1 MKKFI
6 LSMLLAVLMLP
17 FATRADELVIGD
29 GTGSGYYSPFNNYY
43 KYSWN
48 ETIYQASEFDGS
60 ASISSI
66 AYHCASTDKTV
77 NATSVKIY
85 MGETTKS
92 EFASSSDWTPE
103 SDLTL
108 VYEGSSIVLGDTEWE
123 EFVLDQP
130 FVYSGVNNLVVV
142 VAKSAS
148 NYNSSLKWYYTD
160 YGNKPCMYL
169 QSDGSASYAEY
180 PTQSGV
186 QYAYSP
192 DIKINYVTVPSG
204 PVTVAPEVID
214 LGARPNG
221 AWMRPAEVTI
231 KPIGAYS
238 NISAIETT
246 NAYFEMSDVE
256 LPTTI
261 YNNNPLTMEI
271 VHGEGEG
278 DINGQLAIFYKDERG
293 IEFAD
298 MTAFAYDP
306 VANDVWE
313 TAETINGY
321 SFTDTPTGVYDNYLL
336 PGETPDGE
344 DVVYKVTFNE
354 DVLLTANVDGADPKV
369 AIYGEDFGG
378 EPGPGATNMYAGI
391 EISDTPALPSAAWL
405 KYDNGTFYT
414 SIGVGEQYSFY
425 WGVKFTPEDL
435 QQYAATTLTKIS
447 MYDYAAHTGYFF
459 VYQGGET
466 APETALYYQEY
477 AGTGSAGFVEYNLDV
492 PVAIDPTKSL
502 WIIAANNQGVG
513 YPAAAS
519 AFTGDANGSWCSL
532 NGTTWYDVA
541 SPSMLGQP
549 LTWMLRG
556 YVQDNAKGEV
566 VLKAKEIKKQDA
578 VGTLASAMPLDNT
591 RGRGNDAINNMVV
604 PAGTYYIAAS
614 STSEFTVNV
623 NAESIPVPAK
633 PYNPNPEN
641 LFKDFNGQL
650 LSWEFGDYTLEYQVL
665 FGTAYPPRDVVVD
678 WTNELTSVYP
688 VVDLY
693 NNKNYFW
700 QVNVRNTSGTTYGDV
715 WAFTTPLNIPT
726 IVDITSNQLYP
737 GESTTIGWNPVQDRT
752 YRGYNVYVN
761 GVKDNNAVITETSYT
776 VEGLEYNMEGHE
788 LTVTAVYDE
797 GESDHSNVARVYVT
811 GNGSIS
817 GNVYELD
824 SITAIAGGTVAITG
838 TDAFG
843 NSQSYNF
850 EIDAN
855 GKFSGELL
863 EGEYQAVATV
873 ENYQNAK
880 VRFEVAYNE
889 ETIVDVIMTEVYTP
903 VAYVEATEVEEGVQ
917 VVWGMQKYGG
927 GGEDFETGDF
937 SANEWNNTV
946 SEYPWVIVEGGNES
960 NYAMRSDC
968 AGIDYGVSAIE
979 ITVEVPFDGFMSF
992 DYKISSEQAYDLGK
1006 FYIDGTTMATFSG
1019 EAGWATKKVAVT
1031 EGVHVYRWEYSKDV
1045 MWESGEDA
1053 FYVDNIEF
1061 CFEPEP
1067 FTGGWLHYDDG
1078 VYATSIGTGQPSPC
1092 YWGISFPAKAEY
1104 AGYTIDKVAVY
1115 DASPDYAGS
1124 YTVNIYL
1131 GGDNAPGTLVSSQ
1144 TATLTGVGDYV
1155 EIALDTPVAIDGTQ
1169 MFWITIYTADLTYP
1183 AAGCSYA
1190 GDPNSDW
1197 ISLDG
1202 IAWDHAGPTY
1212 NLEYSWMVRAYMNNA
1227 KGETAVLGNVSFE
1240 GGASTGTFAAAENV
1254 TPKHVGMPEVVF
1266 GQQISETTKGNRA
1279 LSAYNVLRRDVIR
1292 NEEVTLVEHHA
1303 DTAYLD
1309 NTWSS
1314 IEASVYQWGVSA
1326 YYEGNRVV
1334 EETEAINEG
1343 FEGGTMPQGWTT
1355 IDEGTSLTAPWIV
1368 AALSGAGNFYP
1379 YDGTFAAYSAGS
1391 SAGGNYYLIT
1401 PVINTDGLESAT
1413 ISFQFINPA
1422 WAGDNNDLEVAIS
1435 STPAGPW
1442 TTVWSSNGMATST
1455 WSEATI
1461 EVTDYTD
1468 SEMYVAF
1475 INIDGWGYC
1484 TAIDNVLVNVV
1495 TNKGGS
1501 EVVWSKPLE
1510 KDMTATVTVNVS
1522 SNNGDPVNGTKVTFV
1537 NLIEDGIVFTA
1548 TIDETGTYVFNDFR
1562 KGTYELTVEKNGY
1575 TSNVV
1580 NEVVEIWD
1588 DAMFT
1593 AELTEELSAVAGLY
1607 VSPTGWAMWQGS
1619 SVGGGDEFAYSF
1631 EDGMEGWTS
1640 IDANSDGHSW
1650 YHNSAAGDHGTLS
1663 SDSHTGA
1670 GHLMSESYC
1679 NATWASMEPDD
1690 YIVSPSQVAIGGGS
1704 VLRFWACAQD
1714 ANYQAEHFGVAI
1726 STGSNTSAADF
1737 TTVSEWTI
1745 GAKVDAKGAARGSR
1759 DATPWVQYEV
1769 DLSEY
1774 AGQSAWI
1781 AIRHFGCY
1789 DQFILLVDDIELTGA
1804 AKANRAL
1811 EGYTVMLDG
1820 VVETESLEVTYFQH
1834 EGLVDGTEYTTTVIA
1849 NYTSGDSE
1857 EMSYTW
1863 TKVAESSFASVEEL
1877 TAQYKNEAVELT
1889 WSFAGNDP
1897 TPGGQ
1902 TFNYGFES
1910 GTDGWTTIN
1919 ANGDDHTWYH
1929 STEAGNHGTLAATS
1943 HGGSGHMMSES
1954 YCNASWASMS
1964 PDDYLVSPQ
1973 KYAITADSKIS
1984 FWACAQDANYQAEH
1998 FGVAV
2003 STAGNTSASDFTTIS
2018 EWTIG
2023 AKVNAK
2029 GAARGDR
2036 DQTTWVQYEVDL
2048 SSYAGQEVYVAIR
2061 HFNCYDQ
2068 FILLVDDVEVV
2079 VGGGGNGDDNQG
2091 SSVSY
2096 GFESGTDGWT
2106 TINANGDDHT
2116 WYHSTEAGNHGTLA
2130 ATSHGGSGHMMSE
2143 SYCNASWASMSP
2155 DDYLVSP
2162 EKYAV
2167 TSSSKV
2173 TFWACA
2179 QDANYQ
2185 AEHFGVAISTA
2196 GNTSASDF
2204 TTISEWTIGAKVNAK
2219 GAARGDRDQTTWVQ
2233 YEVDLS
2239 SYAGQEVYV
2248 AIRHFN
2254 CYDQFILLVDDIEI
2268 SAGGNGGG
2276 NDDDDD
2282 DDPIDSMS
2290 WDFETGM
2297 DGWTNI
2303 DADGDGSEWYHN
2315 VDYGLTGDGAYGNGN
2330 SVGFVFSQSYDNYF
2344 GPLYPDNY
2352 LVSPSKIAVS
2362 AGSKI
2367 SFYACAQ
2374 DESYGAEHFGVAV
2387 STAGNTSG
2395 SDFTTISEWTI
2406 SAKGDRQGDRSLRQ
2420 SSWVKYEADLSAYA
2434 GQNVWVAIRHFNC
2447 SDQYFLDVDD
2457 ITISTSK
2464 KENAK
2469 RGNNSKGL
2477 RTTYGFESG
2486 DEGWTTINANGDDH
2500 TWYHNSEAESHSVLT
2515 ADSHGGTGH
2524 MMSESFC
2531 NATGAA
2537 MVPDDYLVSPQKYAI
2552 TADSKVT
2559 FWACAQD
2566 ELWAAEHFGVA
2577 ISTAGNTSASDFTT
2591 ISEWT
2596 IGYKS
2601 AKDGVRNVK
2610 GQRQTTWVQYE
2621 VDLSAYAGQEV
2632 WVAIRHFDC
2641 TDMFIL
2647 LIDDI
2652 TINAD
2657 GENPDPNPD
2666 PEPSEDVLGVMIYK
2680 NGELL
2685 TSKPVEGTTYT
2696 DKNGIVGDEY
2706 CVRVVYAG
2714 EPDVTY
2720 YAMSEPTCVEA
2731 DVIIDC
2737 VAPVDL
2743 FAEQTGNDE
2752 VTLKLSYNPNP
2763 VGDWLYY
2770 DNGTNEDAIG
2780 GPAEFQWGIMF
2791 PAESLAAYEG
2801 TSFTKVSLFDYSAS
2815 SGDIKVYYGGTNAP
2829 QELVHSQPYSVS
2841 GTGAFVEFD
2850 LTAAL
2855 PVDPTMNV
2863 WVTFTTSQGT
2873 SYPAAVS
2880 ANTGDANGRWIS
2892 LDGSVWE
2899 DIVDYGLSN
2908 TWMMRAYVTNA
2919 KGEVSSLAPIADE
2932 GFTATGGELAVAG
2945 AARATSALSHY
2956 NVYRGTS
2963 ENNMTVIGETSTK
2976 TYVDSDVAEGTY
2988 YYAMTAVY
2996 EEGGETCESDPA
3008 NAYGSDETFVVVTVT
3023 SIDENGVEG
3032 MMIYP
3037 NPTKDNV
3044 TISAEGIER
3053 ITITNALGQVMLD
3066 RVVNSDSEILNMGQ
3080 YEAGVYMVR
3089 IVTANGVATE
3099 RITVL

>member
-43 KYSWN
+43 KHSWN

-60 ASISSI
+60 ASITSI

-92 EFASSSDWTPE
+92 EFVSSSDWTPE

-169 QSDGSASYAEY
+169 QSDGSESYAQY

-238 NISAIETT
+238 NINAIETT

-278 DINGQLAIFYKDERG
+278 NINGQLAIFYKDERG

-298 MTAFAYDP
+298 MTAYAYDP
-306 VANDVWE
+306 AANDVWE
-313 TAETINGY
+313 TATTINGY
-321 SFTDTPTGVYDNYLL
+321 SFTDTPTGIYDNYLL
-336 PGETPDGE
+336 PGEAEDGE

-369 AIYGEDFGG
+369 AIYNEDFAG
-378 EPGPGATNMYAGI
+378 EPGPGATNMYTGI

-466 APETALYYQEY
+466 APQTALYNQGYT
-477 AGTGSAGFVEYNLDV
+477 GTGSLGFVEYSLDT
-492 PVAIDPTKSL
+492 PVAIDPTQSL

-614 STSEFTVNV
+614 STSAFTVNV
-623 NAESIPVPAK
+623 NAESIPVPVK

-737 GESTTIGWNPVQDRT
+737 GESTTIGWNPVQDRS

-761 GVKDNNAVITETSYT
+761 GVKDNNSIVTETSYT

-788 LTVTAVYDE
+788 ITVTAVYDE
-797 GESDHSNVARVYVT
+797 GESAPSNVARVYVT
-811 GNGSIS
+811 GNGTVN

-843 NSQSYNF
+843 NNQSYNF
-850 EIDAN
+850 TMDAN

-863 EGEYQAVATV
+863 EGNYQAVATID
-873 ENYQNAK
+873 NYQNAK

-889 ETIVDVIMTEVYTP
+889 ETIVNVIMTEVYTP
-903 VAYVEATEVEEGVQ
+903 VAYVEATELDDTQVQ
-917 VVWGMQKYGG
+917 VVWGMQHYGG
-927 GGEDFETGDF
+927 PVEDFETGDF
-937 SANEWNNTV
+937 SANEWNNAV
-946 SEYPWVIVEGGNES
+946 SSYPWEIVEGGFES
-960 NYAMRSDC
+960 NYAMKSTC
-968 AGIDYGVSAIE
+968 EGVNNGVSAIE
-979 ITVEVPFDGFMSF
+979 ITVEVPYNGVMGFN
-992 DYKISSEQAYDLGK
+992 YKVSSEQGWDLGN
-1006 FYIDGTTMATFSG
+1006 FYIDGVSVMSASG
-1019 EAGWATKKVAVT
+1019 QTDWLYKQVEVA
-1031 EGVHVYRWEYSKDV
+1031 EGTHTYRWEFSKDSSDLFEV
-1045 MWESGEDA
+1045 GDDA
-1053 FYVDNIEF
+1053 FFIDNITFYAEK
-1061 CFEPEP
+1061 EP

-1078 VYATSIGTGQPSPC
+1078 TYATSVGTGSPSPC
-1092 YWGISFPAKAEY
+1092 YWGVTFPASEEY
-1104 AGYTIDKVAVY
+1104 AGYTINKVAVY
-1115 DASPDYAGS
+1115 DASPDYAGT
-1124 YTVNIYL
+1124 YTANIYV
-1131 GGDNAPGTLVSSQ
+1131 GGTDGPGTLVSSQ
-1144 TATLTGVGDYV
+1144 AATLTGVGDFV
-1155 EIALDTPVAIDGTQ
+1155 EIELSTPVTIDGTQ
-1169 MFWITIYTADLTYP
+1169 PFWVTFYTADITFP
-1183 AAGCSYA
+1183 AAGCA
-1190 GDPNSDW
+1190 FVNLDSDW

-1202 IAWDHAGPTY
+1202 ATWNHASI
-1212 NLEYSWMVRAYMNNA
+1212 EYGLSYTWMVRAYMNNA

-1254 TPKHVGMPEVVF
+1254 TPKHVGMPEVIF
-1266 GQQISETTKGNRA
+1266 GQQTAETTKGNRA

-1292 NEEVTLVEHHA
+1292 NEEITLIEHHA

-1309 NTWSS
+1309 TEWAT
-1314 IEASVYQWGVSA
+1314 IESGVYQWGVSA

-1343 FEGGTMPQGWTT
+1343 FEGGSMPEGWTT

-1379 YDGTFAAYSAGS
+1379 YEGTFAAYSAGS

-1435 STPAGPW
+1435 STPTGPW

-1510 KDMTATVTVNVS
+1510 KDMTATVAVNVS

-1575 TSNVV
+1575 TSNII

-1607 VSPTGWAMWQGS
+1607 VSPTGWAMWQG
-1619 SVGGGDEFAYSF
+1619 GAIGAGEEFAYSF
-1631 EDGMEGWTS
+1631 EDGMEGWTT
-1640 IDANSDGHSW
+1640 IDGNDDGHTW
-1650 YHNSAAGDHGTLS
+1650 YHNSLAGDHGTLS
-1663 SDSHTGA
+1663 ADSHTGA

-1679 NATWASMEPDD
+1679 NASWTSIEPDD

-1714 ANYQAEHFGVAI
+1714 VNYQAEHFGVAI

-1759 DATPWVQYEV
+1759 EQTPWVQYEV

-1781 AIRHFGCY
+1781 AIRHFNCY
-1789 DQFILLVDDIELTGA
+1789 DQFILLVDDIELNGGA
-1804 AKANRAL
+1804 KDNRAL

-1820 VVETESLEVTYFQH
+1820 VEEVSGLPTTYYQH

-1889 WSFAGNDP
+1889 WSFAGSDP
-1897 TPGGQ
+1897 TPDGQ

-1910 GTDGWTTIN
+1910 GLDGWTSIDADGDAYAWEYNVDYGLTGEGAEGN
-1919 ANGDDHTWYH
+1919 NG
-1929 STEAGNHGTLAATS
+1929 STGFVFS
-1943 HGGSGHMMSES
+1943 QS
-1954 YCNASWASMS
+1954 YDNYFGPLY
-1964 PDDYLVSPQ
+1964 PDNYLVSPQ
-1973 KYAITADSKIS
+1973 KYAITAGSKIS
-1984 FWACAQDANYQAEH
+1984 FYACAQDESYGAEH

-2003 STAGNTSASDFTTIS
+2003 STAGNTSGSDFTTIS
-2018 EWTIG
+2018 EWTIS
-2023 AKVNAK
+2023 AK
-2029 GAARGDR
+2029 GDR
-2036 DQTTWVQYEVDL
+2036 QGERSLRQTSWVKYEADL
-2048 SSYAGQEVYVAIR
+2048 SAYAGQELWLAIR
-2061 HFNCYDQ
+2061 HFDCTDQ
-2068 FILLVDDVEVV
+2068 YFLDVDDIEVV
-2079 VGGGGNGDDNQG
+2079 VGGGGND
-2091 SSVSY
+2091 
-2096 GFESGTDGWT
+2096 
-2106 TINANGDDHT
+2106 
-2116 WYHSTEAGNHGTLA
+2116 
-2130 ATSHGGSGHMMSE
+2130 
-2143 SYCNASWASMSP
+2143 
-2155 DDYLVSP
+2155 
-2162 EKYAV
+2162 
-2167 TSSSKV
+2167 
-2173 TFWACA
+2173 
-2179 QDANYQ
+2179 
-2185 AEHFGVAISTA
+2185 
-2196 GNTSASDF
+2196 
-2204 TTISEWTIGAKVNAK
+2204 
-2219 GAARGDRDQTTWVQ
+2219 
-2233 YEVDLS
+2233 
-2239 SYAGQEVYV
+2239 
-2248 AIRHFN
+2248 
-2254 CYDQFILLVDDIEI
+2254 
-2268 SAGGNGGG
+2268 
-2276 NDDDDD
+2276 DDDDD

-2290 WDFETGM
+2290 WDFETGLDGWTSIDADGDAYAWEYNVDYGLTGEGAEGNNGSTGFVFSQSYDNYFGPLYPDNYLVSPSKIAVSAGSKISFYACAQDESYGAEHFGVAVSTAGNTSGSDFTTISEWTISAKGDRQGDRSLRQSSWVKYEADLSAYAGQEVYVAIRHFNCSDQYFLDIDDIAISASKEADRDAM
-2297 DGWTNI
+2297 SWDFETGLDGWTNI
-2303 DADGDGSEWYHN
+2303 DADGDAYAWEYN
-2315 VDYGLTGDGAYGNGN
+2315 VDYGLTGEGAEGNNG
-2330 SVGFVFSQSYDNYF
+2330 STGFVFSQSYDNYF

-2447 SDQYFLDVDD
+2447 SDQYFLD
-2457 ITISTSK
+2457 
-2464 KENAK
+2464 
-2469 RGNNSKGL
+2469 
-2477 RTTYGFESG
+2477 
-2486 DEGWTTINANGDDH
+2486 
-2500 TWYHNSEAESHSVLT
+2500 
-2515 ADSHGGTGH
+2515 
-2524 MMSESFC
+2524 
-2531 NATGAA
+2531 
-2537 MVPDDYLVSPQKYAI
+2537 
-2552 TADSKVT
+2552 
-2559 FWACAQD
+2559 
-2566 ELWAAEHFGVA
+2566 
-2577 ISTAGNTSASDFTT
+2577 
-2591 ISEWT
+2591 
-2596 IGYKS
+2596 
-2601 AKDGVRNVK
+2601 
-2610 GQRQTTWVQYE
+2610 
-2621 VDLSAYAGQEV
+2621 
-2632 WVAIRHFDC
+2632 
-2641 TDMFIL
+2641 
-2647 LIDDI
+2647 IDDI
-2652 TINAD
+2652 TIGAGGD
-2657 GENPDPNPD
+2657 NPDPD
-2666 PEPSEDVLGVMIYK
+2666 PQPSEDVLGVMIYK

-2696 DKNGIVGDEY
+2696 DNNGIVGDEY

-2720 YAMSEPTCVEA
+2720 YAMSEPTCAEA
-2731 DVIIDC
+2731 DVTIDC

-2780 GPAEFQWGIMF
+2780 LQ
-2791 PAESLAAYEG
+2791 
-2801 TSFTKVSLFDYSAS
+2801 
-2815 SGDIKVYYGGTNAP
+2815 
-2829 QELVHSQPYSVS
+2829 
-2841 GTGAFVEFD
+2841 
-2850 LTAAL
+2850 
-2855 PVDPTMNV
+2855 
-2863 WVTFTTSQGT
+2863 
-2873 SYPAAVS
+2873 
-2880 ANTGDANGRWIS
+2880 
-2892 LDGSVWE
+2892 
-2899 DIVDYGLSN
+2899 
-2908 TWMMRAYVTNA
+2908 
-2919 KGEVSSLAPIADE
+2919 
-2932 GFTATGGELAVAG
+2932 
-2945 AARATSALSHY
+2945 
-2956 NVYRGTS
+2956 
-2963 ENNMTVIGETSTK
+2963 
-2976 TYVDSDVAEGTY
+2976 
-2988 YYAMTAVY
+2988 
-2996 EEGGETCESDPA
+2996 
-3008 NAYGSDETFVVVTVT
+3008 
-3023 SIDENGVEG
+3023 
-3032 MMIYP
+3032 
-3037 NPTKDNV
+3037 
-3044 TISAEGIER
+3044 
-3053 ITITNALGQVMLD
+3053 
-3066 RVVNSDSEILNMGQ
+3066 
-3080 YEAGVYMVR
+3080 
-3089 IVTANGVATE
+3089 
-3099 RITVL
+3099 

>member
-17 FATRADELVIGD
+17 FATRADELVIGN

-43 KYSWN
+43 KHSWN

-60 ASISSI
+60 VSINSI

-160 YGNKPCMYL
+160 YGNKPNMYL
-169 QSDGSASYAEY
+169 QSDYSASYAEY

-204 PVTVAPEVID
+204 PVAVTPDFID

-231 KPIGAYS
+231 KPLGAYS
-238 NISAIETT
+238 NVNAIETT

-261 YNNNPLTMEI
+261 YNNNPLTME
-271 VHGEGEG
+271 VTHGEGEG
-278 DINGQLAIFYKDERG
+278 EINGQLAIFYKDERG

-378 EPGPGATNMYAGI
+378 EPGPGATNFYEGI
-391 EISDTPALPSAAWL
+391 EISDTPAGPSAAWL

-414 SIGVGEQYSFY
+414 AIGVGAAYSFY
-425 WGVKFTPEDL
+425 WAVKFTPEDL
-435 QQYAATTLTKIS
+435 QDYAGTSLTRIS
-447 MYDYAAHTGYFF
+447 MYDYAAHTGTFLIYK
-459 VYQGGET
+459 GGES
-466 APETALYYQEY
+466 APQTQVGYQSY
-477 AGTGSAGFVEYNLDV
+477 VGTGASAFVNYELEY
-492 PVAIDPTKSL
+492 PVAIDATQPL
-502 WIIAANNQGVG
+502 WIIAVNNQGVD

-519 AFTGDANGSWCSL
+519 TFTGNPNGSWCSTD
-532 NGTTWYDVA
+532 GYTWLDVA
-541 SPSMLGQP
+541 DPTMLGSP
-549 LTWMLRG
+549 LTWMIRG
-556 YVQDNAKGEV
+556 YVSADAKGETV
-566 VLKAKEIKKQDA
+566 YKPLEIKPQNTGGK
-578 VGTLASAMPLDNT
+578 LASAMSLDNT
-591 RGRGNDAINNMVV
+591 RGRGNEGINGMIV
-604 PAGTYYIAAS
+604 PAGTYYLAAS

-633 PYNPNPEN
+633 PFNPNPTHMAQ
-641 LFKDFNGQL
+641 DIQDQL
-650 LSWEFGDYTLEYQVL
+650 LTWEFGDYTLEYQLL
-665 FGTAYPPRDVVVD
+665 FGTAYPPREVVVD
-678 WTNELTSVYP
+678 WTNELTSAYSA
-688 VVDLY
+688 VDLY

-700 QVNVRNTSGTTYGDV
+700 QVNVRNTSGTTYGDI
-715 WAFTTPLNIPT
+715 WAFTTSFNIPT
-726 IVDITSNQLYP
+726 IVDITSNKLYP
-737 GESTTIGWNPVQDRT
+737 GESTTIGWNAVQDRS

-761 GVKDNNAVITETSYT
+761 GVKDNNTLVTETSYT

-788 LTVTAVYDE
+788 ITVTAVYDE
-797 GESDHSNVARVYVT
+797 GESAPSNVARVYVT
-811 GNGSIS
+811 GNGIVDGSI
-817 GNVYELD
+817 YELD
-824 SITAIAGGTVAITG
+824 SITPIAGGTIAITG

-843 NSQSYNF
+843 NNQTYNF
-850 EIDAN
+850 TIDAN
-855 GKFSGELL
+855 GKFGGELL
-863 EGEYQAVATV
+863 EGNYQAVATI
-873 ENYQNAK
+873 ENYQNGKAK
-880 VRFEVAYNE
+880 FEVLYE
-889 ETIVDVIMTEVYTP
+889 ETTEVNIIMTEVYTP
-903 VAYVEATEVEEGVQ
+903 VAYVEATELGENQVQ
-917 VVWGMQKYGG
+917 VVWGMQYYGG
-927 GGEDFETGDF
+927 PVEDFETGDF
-937 SANEWNNTV
+937 SANEWNNAV
-946 SEYPWVIVEGGNES
+946 SSYPWEIVPGGCES
-960 NYAMRSDC
+960 DYAMKSTC
-968 AGIDYGVSAIE
+968 EGVQNGISAIE
-979 ITVEVPFDGFMSF
+979 ITVEVPYDGIMGFN
-992 DYKISSEQAYDLGK
+992 YKVSSEQAWDLGN
-1006 FYIDGTTMATFSG
+1006 FYIDGVSMMSASG
-1019 EAGWATKKVAVT
+1019 QTDWLYKQVEVA
-1031 EGVHVYRWEYSKDV
+1031 EGTHTYRWEFSKDSSDLFEV
-1045 MWESGEDA
+1045 GDDA
-1053 FYVDNIEF
+1053 FFIDNITFYAEK
-1061 CFEPEP
+1061 EP
-1067 FTGGWLHYDDG
+1067 FAGGWLHYDDG
-1078 VYATSIGTGQPSPC
+1078 VYATSIGTGSPSPC
-1092 YWGISFPAKAEY
+1092 YWGVTFPASEEY
-1104 AGYTIDKVAVY
+1104 AGYTINKVAVY
-1115 DASPDYAGS
+1115 DASPDYAGT
-1124 YTVNIYL
+1124 YTANIYV
-1131 GGDNAPGTLVSSQ
+1131 GGTDGPGTLVSSQ
-1144 TATLTGVGDYV
+1144 AATLTGVGDFV
-1155 EIALDTPVAIDGTQ
+1155 EIELSTPVTIDGTQ
-1169 MFWITIYTADLTYP
+1169 PFWVTFYTADITYP
-1183 AAGCSYA
+1183 AAGCA
-1190 GDPNSDW
+1190 FVNLNSDW

-1202 IAWDHAGPTY
+1202 ATWNHASI
-1212 NLEYSWMVRAYMNNA
+1212 EYGLSYTWMVRAYLGNA
-1227 KGETAVLGNVSFE
+1227 KGQTAMLTTSSNAPKFE
-1240 GGASTGTFAAAENV
+1240 GGASTGTFVAAENV
-1254 TPKHVGMPEVVF
+1254 TPKYVGVPAN
-1266 GQQISETTKGNRA
+1266 ETAEMGNRA
-1279 LSAYNVLRRDVIR
+1279 LSAYNVFRKDVLRND
-1292 NEEVTLVEHHA
+1292 EVALVEHLA

-1309 NTWSS
+1309 TEWST
-1314 IEASVYQWGVSA
+1314 IEASVYQWGVQA

-1355 IDEGTSLTAPWIV
+1355 IDEGTSLSAPWIV

-1379 YDGTFAAYSAGS
+1379 YEGTFAAYSAGS

-1413 ISFQFINPA
+1413 ISFQYINPA

-1435 STPAGPW
+1435 STPTGPW
-1442 TTVWSSNGMATST
+1442 TSVWSSNGATST

-1475 INIDGWGYC
+1475 ISIDGWGYC

-1510 KDMTATVTVNVS
+1510 KDMTATVGVS
-1522 SNNGDPVNGTKVTFV
+1522 VTSNTEDPLTGTKVTFV
-1537 NLIEDGIVFTA
+1537 NLIEEGVVFTA
-1548 TIDETGTYVFNDFR
+1548 TLDETGSYIFNDFR
-1562 KGTYELTVEKNGY
+1562 KGTYEMTVEKSGY
-1575 TSNVV
+1575 ESNVV
-1580 NEVVEIWD
+1580 GEVVEIWD
-1588 DAMFT
+1588 NAMFT
-1593 AELTEELSAVAGLY
+1593 AELTEDLAGVEGLY
-1607 VSPTGWAMWQGS
+1607 VSPTGWAMWQGGA
-1619 SVGGGDEFAYSF
+1619 VGAGDSFAYSF
-1631 EDGMEGWTS
+1631 EDGMEGWTT

-1679 NATWASMEPDD
+1679 NATWTSMEPDD
-1690 YIVSPSQVAIGGGS
+1690 YIVSPSQVAIGGSS
-1704 VLRFWACAQD
+1704 VLKFWACAQD
-1714 ANYQAEHFGVAI
+1714 VNYQAEHFGVAI

-1745 GAKVDAKGAARGSR
+1745 GAKVDAKGAVRGSR

-1789 DQFILLVDDIELTGA
+1789 DQFILLVDDIELNGGA
-1804 AKANRAL
+1804 KDNRAL
-1811 EGYTVMLDG
+1811 EGYTIMLDDA
-1820 VVETESLEVTYFQH
+1820 VVAEDLAVPYFQH
-1834 EGLVDGTEYTTTVIA
+1834 TGLTDGTEYTTTVISH
-1849 NYTSGDSE
+1849 YTSGDSE
-1857 EMSYTW
+1857 PMEYTW
-1863 TKVAESSFASVEEL
+1863 TKAAEEIFAPVKELTASVEGETVQL
-1877 TAQYKNEAVELT
+1877 SWVLPSVGGDDDNQ
-1889 WSFAGNDP
+1889 
-1897 TPGGQ
+1897 GQ

-1929 STEAGNHGTLAATS
+1929 NSAAGDHSVLSADS
-1943 HGGSGHMMSES
+1943 HGGTGHMMSES
-1954 YCNASWASMS
+1954 YCNATWASMQ

-1973 KYAITADSKIS
+1973 KYTITAGSKIS
-1984 FWACAQDANYQAEH
+1984 FWACAQDANYQAEHFGVAISTSGNTSAADFTTVSEWTIGAKVDAKGASRGDRDATPWVQYEVDLSAYAGQEVYVAIRHFNCYDQFILLLDDVQVVVGGGGNNQGGTSVAFGFEGGMEGWTTINANGDDHTWYHNSAAGDHSVLSADSHGGTGHLMSESYCNATWASMEPDDYVVSPEKYAITADSKVTFWACAQDMNYQAEH

-2036 DQTTWVQYEVDL
+2036 DATPWVQYEVDL
-2048 SSYAGQEVYVAIR
+2048 SAYAGQEAYIAIR

-2068 FILLVDDVEVV
+2068 FILLVDDVE
-2079 VGGGGNGDDNQG
+2079 
-2091 SSVSY
+2091 
-2096 GFESGTDGWT
+2096 
-2106 TINANGDDHT
+2106 
-2116 WYHSTEAGNHGTLA
+2116 
-2130 ATSHGGSGHMMSE
+2130 
-2143 SYCNASWASMSP
+2143 
-2155 DDYLVSP
+2155 
-2162 EKYAV
+2162 
-2167 TSSSKV
+2167 
-2173 TFWACA
+2173 
-2179 QDANYQ
+2179 
-2185 AEHFGVAISTA
+2185 
-2196 GNTSASDF
+2196 
-2204 TTISEWTIGAKVNAK
+2204 
-2219 GAARGDRDQTTWVQ
+2219 
-2233 YEVDLS
+2233 
-2239 SYAGQEVYV
+2239 
-2248 AIRHFN
+2248 
-2254 CYDQFILLVDDIEI
+2254 I

-2276 NDDDDD
+2276 NDDDDDD

-2290 WDFETGM
+2290 WDFETGL

-2303 DADGDGSEWYHN
+2303 DADGDAYAWEHN

-2330 SVGFVFSQSYDNYF
+2330 STGFVFSQSYDNWF
-2344 GPLYPDNY
+2344 GPLNPDNY
-2352 LVSPSKIAVS
+2352 LVSPSKIAVA

-2387 STAGNTSG
+2387 STGGNTSG
-2395 SDFTTISEWTI
+2395 SDFTTISEWTL
-2406 SAKGDRQGDRSLRQ
+2406 ATKGDRQGERGLRQ
-2420 SSWVKYEADLSAYA
+2420 STWTRYEADLSAYA

-2447 SDQYFLDVDD
+2447 TDQYFLDIDD
-2457 ITISTSK
+2457 IEITSGS
-2464 KENAK
+2464 KETREGTWAYYDDGTLYDGIGGPTSFSWGIK
-2469 RGNNSKGL
+2469 L
-2477 RTTYGFESG
+2477 RAADIEGYGSLTKVSIFDRVATSG
-2486 DEGWTTINANGDDH
+2486 TFDICLGGDDAPGASV
-2500 TWYHNSEAESHSVLT
+2500 HNQNYTLTGSNDFVEIALSEAVSTNGENVWIIFNTNDGVNYPASCCVNTGDADGRWIYLDGDGWFDVLT
-2515 ADSHGGTGH
+2515 GAGLDVTWMIRGYFEEGGTGGGDDD
-2524 MMSESFC
+2524 EQQGD
-2531 NATGAA
+2531 NATE
-2537 MVPDDYLVSPQKYAI
+2537 PI
-2552 TADSKVT
+2552 
-2559 FWACAQD
+2559 
-2566 ELWAAEHFGVA
+2566 AE
-2577 ISTAGNTSASDFTT
+2577 I
-2591 ISEWT
+2591 
-2596 IGYKS
+2596 
-2601 AKDGVRNVK
+2601 
-2610 GQRQTTWVQYE
+2610 
-2621 VDLSAYAGQEV
+2621 
-2632 WVAIRHFDC
+2632 
-2641 TDMFIL
+2641 
-2647 LIDDI
+2647 
-2652 TINAD
+2652 
-2657 GENPDPNPD
+2657 
-2666 PEPSEDVLGVMIYK
+2666 LGVMIYK
-2680 NGELL
+2680 NGELV
-2685 TSKPVEGTTYT
+2685 SNKPIEGTSYT
-2696 DKNGIVGDEY
+2696 DKNGVNGDEY
-2706 CVRVVYAG
+2706 CVKVVYGGA
-2714 EPDVTY
+2714 PDQTY
-2720 YAMSEPTCVEA
+2720 YAMSNSVCAEA
-2731 DVIIDC
+2731 DVTIDC

-2743 FAEQTGNDE
+2743 FAEVNGDD

-2791 PAESLAAYEG
+2791 PSEVLAAYEG
-2801 TSFTKVSLFDYSAS
+2801 TSFTKVSLFDYAAS

-2873 SYPAAVS
+2873 SYPAAVC

-2945 AARATSALSHY
+2945 AARATSELSHY

-2963 ENNMTVIGETSTK
+2963 ATNMEVIGEATTK
-2976 TYVDSDVAEGTY
+2976 TYVDENVAEGTY

-2996 EEGGETCESDPA
+2996 EEAGETCESDPA
-3008 NAYGSDETFVVVTVT
+3008 NAYGSDETYVVVEVT
-3023 SIDENGVEG
+3023 AIDENGVEG
-3032 MMIYP
+3032 MMVYP

-3044 TISAEGIER
+3044 TIMAEGIER
-3053 ITITNALGQVMLD
+3053 ITVTNALGQVMLD
-3066 RVVNSDSEILNMGQ
+3066 QVVNSDNEVLNMSQ

-3089 IVTANGVATE
+3089 IVTANGVAVE
-3099 RITVL
+3099 RITVIK